1 MTEELKLL
9 ERLLANHDWFYDWSD
24 DMRVYERGRDQKREI
39 TALANKL
46 RQDGYAEQV
55 ADLYETY
62 QRK

>member
-9 ERLLANHDWFYDWSD
+9 ESLLAKHDWYYDWSD

-46 RQDGYAEQV
+46 RQEGYTEQV
-55 ADLYETY
+55 TALYEAY
-62 QRK
+62 QRT